1 MPRIVL
7 ASASASRR
15 RLLES
20 AGVKPKIMVSHVDE
34 ESDFFNAMKPAD
46 MVIAL
51 AITKAHTIREQIDFP
66 AIIIGC
72 DSTFEFDSQS
82 LGKPA
87 TPEIA
92 IERASRVRG
101 NSGLLHTGHCIIDTT
116 KDKEISSIVTTK
128 VTFDNMTDAEIDA
141 SFAKAAASGDE
152 EPEMGD
158 FEKAI
163 EILRKKG
170 QKVAA
175 NRADRDSSEGAAI
188 AKVSTDKTAGVV
200 ISLNCETDFVAKN
213 DSFVALANALADLA
227 INFKSKEAFLV

>member
-20 AGVKPKIMVSHVDE
+20 AGITPTIMVSHVDE
-34 ESDFFNAMKPAD
+34 ETDFFNAMKPAD

-128 VTFDNMTDAEIDA
+128 VTFDNMTDAEIADYVA
-141 SFAKAAASGDE
+141 TGEPLHVAGGFTLDGFSSPFIPSIEGDYTNVVGISMPFVRKAFEQLGYSW
-152 EPEMGD
+152 PEV
-158 FEKAI
+158 
-163 EILRKKG
+163 
-170 QKVAA
+170 KVMQ
-175 NRADRDSSEGAAI
+175 
-188 AKVSTDKTAGVV
+188 
-200 ISLNCETDFVAKN
+200 
-213 DSFVALANALADLA
+213 
-227 INFKSKEAFLV
+227 

>member
-7 ASASASRR
+7 ASASVSRR

-20 AGVKPKIMVSHVDE
+20 AGLKPTIMVSHVDE
-34 ESDFFNAMKPAD
+34 ETDFFNAMTPAD

-101 NSGLLHTGHCIIDTT
+101 NTGLLHTGHCIIDTT
-116 KDKEISSIVTTK
+116 KDTEISSIVTTK
-128 VTFDNMTDAEIDA
+128 VTFDDMTDAEIADYVA
-141 SFAKAAASGDE
+141 TGEPLHVAGGFTLDGFSSPFIPSIEGDYTNVVGISMPFVRKAFEQLGYSW
-152 EPEMGD
+152 PEV
-158 FEKAI
+158 
-163 EILRKKG
+163 
-170 QKVAA
+170 KVMQ
-175 NRADRDSSEGAAI
+175 
-188 AKVSTDKTAGVV
+188 
-200 ISLNCETDFVAKN
+200 
-213 DSFVALANALADLA
+213 
-227 INFKSKEAFLV
+227 